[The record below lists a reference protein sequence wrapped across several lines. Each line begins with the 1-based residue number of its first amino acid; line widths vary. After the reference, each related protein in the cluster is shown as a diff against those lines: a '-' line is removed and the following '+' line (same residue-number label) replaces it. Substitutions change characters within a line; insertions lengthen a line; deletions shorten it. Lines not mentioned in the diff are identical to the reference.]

1 MKREPIHYA
10 QAFGFAFCGLVLGAV
25 AGFALVFG
33 VAMVLPR
40 GNFGEMQGVAALDV
54 ALLAG
59 APLGAILLGAFG
71 AWKGA
76 RRSRRRATDN
86 TLPPT

>member
-59 APLGAILLGAFG
+59 APLGAILLGA
-71 AWKGA
+71 WKGA

-86 TLPPT
+86 TLPPP